1 MLKKYFTLSV
11 MRVINFI
18 LDFIFSTN
26 VVVYAATK
34 MTGRDKLEQVKRAE
48 YLVKTA
54 NEYGVTLIS
63 PVLEEHVTPEV
74 GKLVNRDKDK
84 LRGYW
89 NRDKEIIVEEAHV
102 VFMDH
107 AEMKSFG
114 MERELGLNRY
124 CLWKPTVL
132 MVPVGTPI
140 SVAEFEDDYVFYSA
154 HHAFQEINRLWGC
167 RWDRW
172 KWRSQMLIRT
182 LPKWI
187 YRQILAWR

>member
-1 MLKKYFTLSV
+1 MGLKNRIYNYLYS
-11 MRVINFI
+11 I
-18 LDFIFSTN
+18 N

-54 NEYGVTLIS
+54 SEYNITLIS
-63 PVLEEHVTPEV
+63 PVLEENVIPEV
-74 GKLVNRDKDK
+74 GKLVNHDKDR
-84 LRGYW
+84 LRDYW

-114 MERELGLNRY
+114 MERELGFNRY

-140 SVAEFEDDYVFYSA
+140 SVAEFEDDYVFYSV
-154 HHAFQEINRLWGC
+154 HHAFQEIQRLWGC
-167 RWDRW
+167 RYSRW
-172 KWRSQMLIRT
+172 VWRSKMLIRT
-182 LPKWI
+182 LPTWL
-187 YRQILAWR
+187 YRQVLAWR